1 VPHARRAEPPI
12 ITHTRRRAAA
22 GEGGFGKV
30 YYGEWRGLAV
40 AIKLLAPD
48 ACMRANVVEEFRREG
63 VDDGALA
70 ERLQREGVEAFAT
83 SWHAMLSRI
92 REKSAVPYSDLVE

>member
-1 VPHARRAEPPI
+1 MAFADHGQV
-12 ITHTRRRAAA
+12 
-22 GEGGFGKV
+22 G
-30 YYGEWRGLAV
+30 V
-40 AIKLLAPD
+40 AIPADGGYAD
-48 ACMRANVVEEFRREG
+48 AVLEEFRREG